1 MESEKLVTKFTQIIQ
16 RQDGSEVRIV
26 AQAFFGAGLTRSTGV
41 CVHRRESPEHPWQL
55 CGDQPHPDWRKMSV
69 DDYIQFGRPEMLRIV
84 SRGEIMK
91 AVGEIGKP
99 FAGEQD
105 EIIGAFVADPAGTTT
120 EDAEVT
126 AQSHSRPRT

>member
-1 MESEKLVTKFTQIIQ
+1 
-16 RQDGSEVRIV
+16 
-26 AQAFFGAGLTRSTGV
+26 
-41 CVHRRESPEHPWQL
+41 
-55 CGDQPHPDWRKMSV
+55 MSV